1 MSRILLATHGG
12 RGADGAVRVAS
23 LLAQRLHASLD
34 VLAVLEPMPPME
46 MSPLDLGGM
55 GLVPSAEQYAMLNE
69 ELRTAVAGQLSR
81 CQVTD
86 AAPVFKTG
94 PRALQIA
101 ETARITGAG
110 LIVIGLG
117 PHSVIDRALG
127 GETALQLVQ
136 IANTPMLAVPAD
148 ATALP
153 GRVVVAVDF
162 TPTSIRAARA
172 AEQCLVS
179 GDVLELAHVAP
190 EGLPSSESGRDGSSG
205 ARLRDLASQF
215 VVSSGVEVVAV
226 ELQGDPARSLLVYL
240 DGSAADMIALGS
252 HGYGFWKRLAL
263 GSVVSKVV
271 RLATTAVLVAPI
283 GSISVPG

>member
-23 LLAQRLHASLD
+23 LLAQRLNASLD

-55 GLVPSAEQYAMLNE
+55 GLVPRPEQYTMLDE
-69 ELRTAVAGQLSR
+69 QLRAAVAGQLSR
-81 CQVTD
+81 CQVGG
-86 AAPVFKTG
+86 AAPLFKTG
-94 PRALQIA
+94 PRALEIA
-101 ETARITGAG
+101 DTARASGAG

-117 PHSVIDRALG
+117 PHRVIDRALG

-136 IANTPMLAVPAD
+136 MVHTPVLAVPAD

-153 GRVVVAVDF
+153 RRVVVAVDF
-162 TPTSIRAARA
+162 TPTSMRAARA
-172 AEQCLVS
+172 AAQCLAS
-179 GDVLELAHVAP
+179 GDVLDLVHVAP
-190 EGLPSSESGRDGSSG
+190 EGLPSAESGPSANVGT
-205 ARLRDLASQF
+205 RLRDLASHF
-215 VVSSGVEVVAV
+215 VVPSGVEVVAV
-226 ELQGDPARSLLVYL
+226 ELRGDPARSLLAYL
-240 DGSAADMIALGS
+240 DSSAADMIALGS

-271 RLATTAVLVAPI
+271 RLAKTAVLVAPI